1 MSDSDKEAIIP
12 IIIGTISIIIVVIF
26 MFIDANRQR
35 KEFLVEWNNG
45 YHVTDNGK
53 WVMEQAIGHGRDD
66 NSYIYRCS
74 KCNAWIELSTGQ
86 FYWIKDM
93 KGKKGEK

>member
-35 KEFLVEWNNG
+35 KEFLAEWNNG
-45 YHVTDNGK
+45 YHVIDNGK
-53 WVMEQAIGHGRDD
+53 WVMEQAIGHGRGD

-74 KCNAWIELSTGQ
+74 KCNAWIELSTAQ

-93 KGKKGEK
+93 KGKNK